1 MSAMK
6 DSLSNSFSRMST
18 RQKRRNKKL
27 RRQTGTIDVS
37 YATDYYP
44 SPQATSSSRLSEL
57 SEPEVLSDRIHD
69 FEDDLSETISA
80 ATRSGSIETI
90 DRLSVLSDSVPELL
104 DADSFSQMSV
114 ARDSDGPPPPPPSVA
129 EVNNDV
135 NGWRVIPIEIVP
147 STEIVIHRCDETRR
161 CDESVNMQ
169 CDELSPET
177 SPNTSSSSVIS
188 EKSKSISPV
197 VQSEVDPV
205 EVVILSSHDETS
217 KMDVEDIVPVVVV
230 NNNKSVV
237 SMSVPVTP
245 MSEGKKRHK
254 KSKLSSPAT
263 TLLEK
268 SASWLSSLSGS
279 KVTNGSGHKDKKQI
293 KSQRTKKSLTSLFEA
308 VASSASSSNN
318 NNSMSQKTKM

>member
-1 MSAMK
+1 MS
-6 DSLSNSFSRMST
+6 D
-18 RQKRRNKKL
+18 
-27 RRQTGTIDVS
+27 
-37 YATDYYP
+37 
-44 SPQATSSSRLSEL
+44 
-57 SEPEVLSDRIHD
+57 
-69 FEDDLSETISA
+69 
-80 ATRSGSIETI
+80 
-90 DRLSVLSDSVPELL
+90 
-104 DADSFSQMSV
+104 
-114 ARDSDGPPPPPPSVA
+114 
-129 EVNNDV
+129 
-135 NGWRVIPIEIVP
+135 
-147 STEIVIHRCDETRR
+147 
-161 CDESVNMQ
+161 
-169 CDELSPET
+169 
-177 SPNTSSSSVIS
+177 
-188 EKSKSISPV
+188 
-197 VQSEVDPV
+197 EVDPV